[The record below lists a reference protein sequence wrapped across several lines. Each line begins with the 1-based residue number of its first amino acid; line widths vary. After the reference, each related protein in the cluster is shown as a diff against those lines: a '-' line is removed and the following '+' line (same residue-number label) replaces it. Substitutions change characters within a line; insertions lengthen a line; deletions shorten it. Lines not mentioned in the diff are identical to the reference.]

1 MQVHLDPLILGSNPL
16 VGVDHFISSRAIER
30 NLRLNESARA
40 QVFRAARNAGA
51 TGFTFTVTAET
62 CRFLKV
68 LDEAGDLDGISL
80 YPLVPDDQLA
90 STAAKDGV
98 FSAISGF
105 LEGQS
110 LLSKVRTYTSGGASV
125 VFQDPVRAIKTYLSG
140 EVERVRVS
148 APSAKVPALLLQE
161 SPTDLAAA
169 FQATDLLTEI
179 HNHLL
184 ERCGVV
190 PGYQTRNFARF
201 VSFFD
206 SCGLNSGDAIFMAPF
221 NPIGFQ
227 MTPSREECESS
238 LYKLRKSHVVAIS
251 ILAGGRCT
259 LAEAI
264 EYLRGIKGIAA
275 VAVGVS
281 SINHATE
288 TFRALGSS
296 SISTPGAVR

>member
-1 MQVHLDPLILGSNPL
+1 MQVNLDPLILGSNPL

-30 NLRLNESARA
+30 NLRLNEGARV
-40 QVFRAARNAGA
+40 QVFRSARDAGA
-51 TGFTFTVTAET
+51 TGFTFTVTSET
-62 CRFLKV
+62 CRFLKA
-68 LDEAGDLDGISL
+68 LDESGDLEGISL

-98 FSAISGF
+98 FSAVAGF

-110 LLSKVRTYTSGGASV
+110 LMSKVRTYTSGGASV

-140 EVERVRVS
+140 EVERVRIS
-148 APSAKVPALLLQE
+148 APSAKVSTLLLQE
-161 SPTDLAAA
+161 APSDLAAA
-169 FQATDLLTEI
+169 FEAKHLLTEI

-184 ERCGVV
+184 DRCGLF

-201 VSFFD
+201 VSFFT
-206 SCGLNSGDAIFMAPF
+206 SCGLRSEDAIFMAPF

-227 MTPSREECESS
+227 MTPSREACETSLSS
-238 LYKLRKSHVVAIS
+238 LKNAPVIAIS

-259 LAEAI
+259 LTEAV
-264 EYLRGIKGIAA
+264 EYLRGIRGIGS

-288 TFRALGSS
+288 TFRTLGRLPFF
-296 SISTPGAVR
+296 TPRTAP